1 MGDDLCGNLSVFVIY
16 RCYYLCYTYIH
27 THEHTVLREVRT
39 EAGQRDLHLR
49 QAVFFVSAEAEETV
63 EH

>member
-1 MGDDLCGNLSVFVIY
+1 VYLLSIDVIIFV
-16 RCYYLCYTYIH
+16 TH